1 MIKYLVYHA
10 RQDERSLS
18 VAFQISKEEK
28 LTWLHLLGD
37 WRGLVAVAGEPVSIV
52 VVVVAVVVAAVA
64 AA

>member
-1 MIKYLVYHA
+1 MMKYLVYHA

-18 VAFQISKEEK
+18 FTFQISKDER

-37 WRGLVAVAGEPVSIV
+37 WPGLVAVAGEPVSIV
-52 VVVVAVVVAAVA
+52 VVVAAAAAVA

>member
-1 MIKYLVYHA
+1 MMKYLVYHA

-18 VAFQISKEEK
+18 FTFQISKDEK
-28 LTWLHLLGD
+28 LTWLYLLGD

-52 VVVVAVVVAAVA
+52 VVVAAAAAVA

>member
-1 MIKYLVYHA
+1 MMKYLVYHA

-18 VAFQISKEEK
+18 FTFQISKDEK
-28 LTWLHLLGD
+28 LTWLYLLGD

-52 VVVVAVVVAAVA
+52 VVVVVVVVAVA